1 MVNEQLTM
9 DNGQWTITKGLNEN
23 RQEQIVNCPLS
34 IVNSYRLVLGSNSP
48 RRRELL
54 AGLDIPFEVRA
65 LPGIDES
72 YPPTLQAEEIP
83 VYLARKKE
91 AYLPELKADELLLTA
106 DTIVW
111 TFGEVLGKPKDRA
124 DAIAMLRKL
133 SGRTHEVITG
143 VCLTTRERSVS
154 FPAVSSVRF
163 WTTPRLRIM

>member
-9 DNGQWTITKGLNEN
+9 DNGQLTITKGLNEN
-23 RQEQIVNCPLS
+23 RQEQIVNCQLS

-83 VYLARKKE
+83 VYLARKKAE

-111 TFGEVLGKPKDRA
+111 TFGEVLCRPLPPVRQSRQ
-124 DAIAMLRKL
+124 LRHPRVDWL
-133 SGRTHEVITG
+133 CGGRGHRRKF
-143 VCLTTRERSVS
+143 L
-154 FPAVSSVRF
+154 
-163 WTTPRLRIM
+163 